1 MAFSI
6 YDIISNKRSAITE
19 AEDDNTAASPANDEL
34 GTIDDDFSI
43 DTSLDDGNSPE
54 EDMAAAQGENPDA
67 GAEQAADGETVDEEP
82 GAPVDGEAGG
92 EGEVT
97 GEEEIPANTDIFA
110 SLTAEEQ
117 AIKIKELKG
126 LYSNLFSSIDDI
138 LERINKL
145 DINEDNLETI
155 SRISTSLYDMK
166 VYISDYLTLVF
177 PTKSYIENDVA
188 FVRFLTIVKSI
199 TDILNDIAKK
209 YEKESEKKSNYS
221 KD

>member
-19 AEDDNTAASPANDEL
+19 AEDDNTASPANDEL

-43 DTSLDDGNSPE
+43 DTSLDDGSSPE

-209 YEKESEKKSNYS
+209 YEKENEKKSNYS